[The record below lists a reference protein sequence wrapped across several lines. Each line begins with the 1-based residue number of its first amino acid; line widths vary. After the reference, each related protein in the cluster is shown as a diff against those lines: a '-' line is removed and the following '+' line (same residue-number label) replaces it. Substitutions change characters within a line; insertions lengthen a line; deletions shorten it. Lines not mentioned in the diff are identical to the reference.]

1 MQQDF
6 TVHMRAFMRAAE
18 LAGGAEALAERLYFP
33 RSQVRRWVSGEEQV
47 PTAAFLKIVD
57 FLIDCDLRDMA
68 RSGKP
73 PRP

>member
-1 MQQDF
+1 MQHDF

-18 LAGGAEALAERLYFP
+18 LAGGAQTLAERLCFP
-33 RSQVRRWVSGEEQV
+33 KSQVHRWISGEEQV

-57 FLIDCDLRDMA
+57 FLIECDLRDMA
-68 RSGKP
+68 RSVKP

>member
-6 TVHMRAFMRAAE
+6 TVHLRAFIRAAE
-18 LAGGAEALAERLYFP
+18 LAGGADVLADLLHFP
-33 RSQVRRWVSGEEQV
+33 RTQVHRWISREEQV

-57 FLIDCDLRDMA
+57 FLIDCDLRHIA
-68 RSGKP
+68 GPGKP

>member
-18 LAGGAEALAERLYFP
+18 LAGGGEALAERLHFA
-33 RSQVRRWVSGEEQV
+33 RSEVRRWMSGEEQV
-47 PTAAFLKIVD
+47 PDAAFLKIVD
-57 FLIDCDLRDMA
+57 FLIDCDLRDIA
-68 RSGKP
+68 RPGKP